1 MIKILILSCGA
12 NATYHFIKVLREK
25 FPFDFYI
32 IGADINPRYLVP
44 SANLVDLFYQVPR
57 QNEPHYY
64 ESILEICK
72 DECVNVILPLFDAD
86 QQLFYP
92 QNLDLQNN
100 HILSLGTPKETL
112 SIYQNK
118 NAMFECLAKNHFE
131 IPRIYTQITP
141 DSNKYFA
148 KPKDGFG
155 SFGAKILSGAEIC
168 DHKSRN
174 NLIIQE
180 ICYAP
185 EITLE
190 CFYFQGNISSI
201 ARERIEVKSGVCTKA
216 RIFYDNEL
224 ESIALDF
231 ARLLKTPLYFNLQF
245 MKNINDKF
253 VITDINLRFAAGMSL
268 SYASGWDAVSAIAKV
283 LLGFDES
290 AIFST
295 LQSNKSES
303 FVVRAYSDIV
313 TTNGVVA
320 FDLDGTLLNSANRHK
335 IVLDD
340 ILRKFGLEIN
350 TADLF
355 ESKRS
360 GKNTYSFLLDKG
372 IAPNIAK
379 KIHSIWIKN
388 IECDKYLAF
397 DSLYPN
403 ALNMLNQY
411 AKNHNLILIT
421 ARSRKTATLNQLKA
435 LNIDK
440 YFKNIYIVSAK
451 SNIAQEKAKYLKLEN
466 ANLMI
471 GDSEVDFEA
480 SKIANVAFRFVKS
493 GFRSAEFMR
502 DFMAKYN
509 ATTMGGGKS
518 LLKNSNFIKSPF
530 NHAPS
535 ASVA

>member
-12 NATYHFIKVLREK
+12 NATYHFIKVLREN

-32 IGADINPRYLVP
+32 IGADINPHYLVP
-44 SANLVDLFYQVPR
+44 SANSLDLFYQVPR
-57 QNEPHYY
+57 QNEPNYY

-72 DECVNVILPLFDAD
+72 DERVNVILPLFDAD

-100 HILSLGTPKETL
+100 HIFSLGTPKETL

-118 NAMFECLAKNHFE
+118 IAMFEFLAKNHFK
-131 IPRIYTQITP
+131 IPRIYTQIA
-141 DSNKYFA
+141 SNSDKYFV
-148 KPKDGFG
+148 KPQDGFG
-155 SFGAKILSGAEIC
+155 SFGAKMLSGKEIR
-168 DHKSRN
+168 DYQSRD

-180 ICYAP
+180 ICHAP

-190 CFYFQGNISSI
+190 CFYFQGKISSI

-216 RIFYDNEL
+216 RIFHDNEL

-231 ARLLKTPLYFNLQF
+231 AKLLKTPLYFNLQF
-245 MKNINDKF
+245 MKNTNGESA
-253 VITDINLRFAAGMSL
+253 ITDINLRFAAGMSL

-290 AIFST
+290 TIFAT
-295 LQSNKSES
+295 LQSIKCES
-303 FVVRAYSDIV
+303 FVVRAYKDIV

-320 FDLDGTLLNSANRHK
+320 FDLDGTLLDSANRHK

-350 TADLF
+350 TADLI
-355 ESKRS
+355 ESKRG
-360 GKNTYSFLLDKG
+360 GKNTYNFLLDKG
-372 IAPNIAK
+372 ITPNVAK

-388 IECDKYLAF
+388 IECDKYLAL

-403 ALNMLNQY
+403 ALNMLEQY
-411 AKNHNLILIT
+411 GKNHNLILIT

-435 LNIDK
+435 LDIDK
-440 YFKNIYIVSAK
+440 YFKKIYIVSTK
-451 SNIAQEKAKYLKLEN
+451 SNTAKEKAKYLKLEN

-480 SKIANVAFRFVKS
+480 SKIANVAFKFTES

-502 DFMAKYN
+502 NFMAKYN
-509 ATTMGGGKS
+509 AFTIGGG
-518 LLKNSNFIKSPF
+518 FSP
-530 NHAPS
+530 
-535 ASVA
+535 